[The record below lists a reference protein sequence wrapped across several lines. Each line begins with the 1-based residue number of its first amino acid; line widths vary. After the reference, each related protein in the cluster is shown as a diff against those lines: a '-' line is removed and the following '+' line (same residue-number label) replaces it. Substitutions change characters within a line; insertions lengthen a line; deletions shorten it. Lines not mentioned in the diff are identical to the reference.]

1 METQLQKKDLK
12 KIKEGIRQKYAKV
25 SISPE
30 GLFKYPTGRDAL
42 EALEY
47 DSQKVA
53 ALPTE
58 AIASYCGVGNPFS
71 IGPVRPGEEVLDIGC
86 GGGLDSLVASLMVGP
101 SGKVTGIEISAEM
114 VARARENLRLSNL
127 SNVEFLENTNEI
139 LPFPDDRFDV
149 VISNGVFNLI
159 PDKLKALQEV
169 RRVLKTD
176 GRLMMADQ
184 ILTGTL
190 TKDRRARIDSWFR

>member
-1 METQLQKKDLK
+1 MENPLQKEDLK
-12 KIKEGIRQKYAKV
+12 KIEEGIRQKYAKV
-25 SISPE
+25 SVSPE

-47 DSQKVA
+47 DSQKIA

-71 IGPVRPGEEVLDIGC
+71 LGPVRPGEEVLDIGC

-101 SGKVTGIEISAEM
+101 SGKVTGIELSTEM
-114 VARARENLRLSNL
+114 LARARENLRLSNL
-127 SNVEFLENTNEI
+127 TNVEFRKNADEI

-159 PDKLKALQEV
+159 PDKLKALQEA
-169 RRVLKTD
+169 RRVLKTN
-176 GRLMMADQ
+176 GRLMIADQ

-190 TKDRRARIDSWFR
+190 TEDSQARIDSWFQ

>member
-1 METQLQKKDLK
+1 METQLQEKDLK
-12 KIKEGIRQKYAKV
+12 KIKEGIRQKYSKV

-42 EALEY
+42 EALKY
-47 DSQKVA
+47 DSQKIA

-71 IGPVRPGEEVLDIGC
+71 LGPVRPGEEVLDIGC
-86 GGGLDSLVASLMVGP
+86 GGGLDSLMASLMVGP
-101 SGKVTGIEISAEM
+101 SGKVTGIELSAEM
-114 VARARENLRLSNL
+114 LVRARENLRLSNL
-127 SNVEFLENTNEI
+127 SNVEFLENADEI
-139 LPFPDDRFDV
+139 LPFPDNRFDV

-159 PDKLKALQEV
+159 PNKLKALQEV
-169 RRVLKTD
+169 RRVLKND

-184 ILTGTL
+184 IQTGTL
-190 TKDRRARIDSWFR
+190 TKESQARIDSWFQ